1 MQKIID
7 SHLHFWNPESLKY
20 DWLSDIPALNRS
32 FLPADLPKQ
41 GQDWELE
48 KLVFVQADCLAEQG
62 LAEASWVSSLAS
74 TGTPIAGIVA
84 FAPMEL
90 GDKVQE
96 NLEALQA
103 FPLVKGVR
111 RLIQSEARGFSTEP
125 NFVKAIQALPRF
137 SYSFDI
143 CIKAHQMPDILS
155 LVKQCQNVE
164 FILDHCGKPDI
175 KAGQLEPWKTELAQL
190 AEFPNVV
197 CKLSG
202 MVTEA
207 DHQHWTEAD
216 LKPYIEHVLSCFGA
230 ERLLFGSDWPVMRLA
245 TDYEKWIALLQNF
258 LADFSDDERNLFF
271 YKNAERV
278 YKL

>member
-1 MQKIID
+1 
-7 SHLHFWNPESLKY
+7 
-20 DWLSDIPALNRS
+20 
-32 FLPADLPKQ
+32 
-41 GQDWELE
+41 
-48 KLVFVQADCLAEQG
+48 
-62 LAEASWVSSLAS
+62 
-74 TGTPIAGIVA
+74 
-84 FAPMEL
+84 MEL

-111 RLIQSEARGFSTEP
+111 RLIQSEARGFSAEP
-125 NFVKAIQALPRF
+125 NFVKAVQSLPKF
-137 SYSFDI
+137 GYSFDI
-143 CIKAHQMPDILS
+143 CIKAHQMPDILT
-155 LVKQCQNVE
+155 LVKQCPNVE

-175 KAGQLEPWKTELAQL
+175 KAGQLEPWKTELVKL

-207 DHQHWTEAD
+207 DHQHWQAGD
-216 LKPYIEHVLSCFGA
+216 LRPYIEHVLRCFGI
-230 ERLLFGSDWPVMRLA
+230 ERVLFGSDWPVMRLA
-245 TDYEKWIALLQNF
+245 TDYEKWIALLQNS